1 MSIKNELQQVFPV
14 EAHFLF
20 GPTQLQLY
28 QVKGL
33 LGGRGV
39 SGPKGGI
46 F

>member
-20 GPTQLQLY
+20 GPKQLQLY

-33 LGGRGV
+33 QGGRGV